1 MTAKQ
6 AAEIA
11 KKASAKK
18 LILTHFSAR
27 YQNVEDFEKE
37 ARLIFPNTFAADDL
51 KVFSFPKN

>member
-11 KKASAKK
+11 KKAHAKQ

-27 YQNVEDFEKE
+27 YQDLEPFETE
-37 ARLIFPNTFAADDL
+37 ARSIFPNTFAADDL
-51 KVFSFPKN
+51 KVFPFPRT